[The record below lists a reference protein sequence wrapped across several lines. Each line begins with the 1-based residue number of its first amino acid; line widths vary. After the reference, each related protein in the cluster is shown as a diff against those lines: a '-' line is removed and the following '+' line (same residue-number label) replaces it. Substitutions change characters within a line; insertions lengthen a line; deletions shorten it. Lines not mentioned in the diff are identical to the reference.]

1 MKGYALEDKTLTSN
15 RFQRSCHVQPDHV
28 QLDLEIFGKLTAE
41 IGDCIRKHPL
51 HAMPQGLGIL
61 CKACLV
67 LQYFEWGSVY

>member
-1 MKGYALEDKTLTSN
+1 MKGYTLEDKTLTSK
-15 RFQRSCHVQPDHV
+15 RFQRSCHV

-61 CKACLV
+61 CKACLF
-67 LQYFEWGSVY
+67 L